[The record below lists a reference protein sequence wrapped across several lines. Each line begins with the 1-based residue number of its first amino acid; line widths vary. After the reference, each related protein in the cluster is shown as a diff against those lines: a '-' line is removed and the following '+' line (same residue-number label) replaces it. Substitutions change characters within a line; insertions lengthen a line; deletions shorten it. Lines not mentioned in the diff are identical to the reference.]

1 MKRAAS
7 MILALALA
15 LALLPVQA
23 RAASPAYGSDVWL
36 RDTAL
41 QDGVTYSEN
50 IFWSSGYEKPRHEY
64 FFTYTPGVGSDLPSA
79 VQPQLPSYGQGFDPT
94 GGASDDL
101 SWLFPNGMPGE
112 DGTPEDEED
121 FDDSRQ
127 PTEEPGVYTGV
138 RPVASYGDS
147 VCSRTTVSDAAR
159 KYESMGYRVVG
170 GINGDFYDTST
181 GYPLGILVS
190 DGEILSGSSEYY
202 AVGFYA
208 DGRAVMGSPQ
218 LSIVASSYSGS
229 LKLASLNKPRVDKAG
244 VTMLTYDYRDDH
256 TTGSSVAS
264 DGVNVLATI
273 VGGRASIGGSL
284 LLRVDEIAE
293 DAQTRT
299 LTEGQVLL
307 TGAANGYS
315 EGLAFLRALTPGE
328 TVTVSFTT
336 PDPKWNGVTEAIGAY
351 YSLVENGVARDDFEV
366 SAAPRTAVGVKAS
379 GEVVFYALDGR
390 QNSVSMGASL
400 GVLAA
405 RMAEL
410 GCVTALCLDG
420 GGSTTAVAAT
430 PDASAAQ
437 LLNSPSDKS
446 QRKVTNHLL
455 LLAPGDATGIPGG
468 VHLSVDAPAVL
479 TGHSLKLSAN
489 VTDTHYFPM
498 DLPVDLYATAGEVR
512 DGLFIAPD
520 FAVTA
525 TVAAAYDQWTAQR
538 DVLVVDAPSTMS
550 ILSSGSTSVNVM
562 AGGTAQ
568 LSLSAAYNHR
578 PLEIG
583 PEDVT
588 WSVDSKLGTIDEH
601 GLFTASA
608 QAGSGTITAA
618 RGRVSATIPVTVE
631 ANHPFADL
639 SGHWAEAYMGQLYQQ
654 KILSGEL
661 TADGQLYAYP
671 ERGLTRAE
679 FSVLLAKYLKLDTSV
694 YEGQP
699 TVFTDLEGVESWAGA
714 AIRAMYDKGI
724 VHGVDETHFAPQA
737 PLERAQAAAMLG
749 RALGLTETQPEE
761 TVPQLP
767 EEAGDTPAGGEP
779 EETGPFDPTAITSG
793 STEDGSGDVPGG
805 DPGEA
810 AEPPEPVLP
819 DDVLSAA
826 QPLDLSGY
834 PDADKIPEYA
844 LTYFRILVEKGALT
858 GRDGMLLPAS
868 PITRA
873 EICKALVI
881 MQNS

>member
-7 MILALALA
+7 LILALVLA
-15 LALLPVQA
+15 LALLPAQA

-36 RDTAL
+36 RDATL

-64 FFTYTPGVGSDLPSA
+64 FFTYTPGVGGDLPA
-79 VQPQLPSYGQGFDPT
+79 AAQPQFPSYNQPFDPT
-94 GGASDDL
+94 GGVSDDL
-101 SWLFPNGMPGE
+101 SWLFPNGTPGADGPSE
-112 DGTPEDEED
+112 DAPEGGFDAAGLPSED
-121 FDDSRQ
+121 A
-127 PTEEPGVYTGV
+127 GVYTGV
-138 RPVASYGDS
+138 RPVASYGDA

-159 KYESMGYRVVG
+159 KYEGMGYRVVG
-170 GINGDFYDTST
+170 GINGDFYDTAT
-181 GYPLGILVS
+181 GYPLGILIS
-190 DGEILSGSSEYY
+190 GGEILSGSSEYY
-202 AVGFYA
+202 AVGFYP
-208 DGRAVMGSPQ
+208 DGSAVMGSPQ

-229 LKLASLNKPRVDKAG
+229 LKLASLNKPRVENAG

-256 TTGSSVAS
+256 TTGSSAAS

-299 LTEGQVLL
+299 LAEDQVLL
-307 TGAANGYS
+307 TGSAGGYA

-366 SAAPRTAVGVKAS
+366 SAAPRTAVGVKAN

-390 QNSVSMGASL
+390 QNSISMGASL
-400 GVLAA
+400 GVLAK

-430 PDASAAQ
+430 PDASEAR

-455 LLAPGDATGIPGG
+455 LLAPGGSTGIPGG

-498 DLPVDLYATAGEVR
+498 SLPVDFYATMGEVR
-512 DGLFIAPD
+512 DGAFIAPD
-520 FAVTA
+520 FPGTA
-525 TVAAAYDQWTAQR
+525 SITAAYDQWTAQR
-538 DVLVVDAPSTMS
+538 DVLVVDAPSTLS
-550 ILSSGSTSVNVM
+550 ILFSGSAAVNVM

-568 LSLSAAYNHR
+568 LSVSAAYNHMD
-578 PLEIG
+578 LEIA

-618 RGRVSATIPVTVE
+618 CGGVRAAIPVTVE

-654 KILSGEL
+654 KVLSGEL
-661 TADGQLYAYP
+661 TEDGQLYAYP

-679 FSVLLAKYLKLDTSV
+679 FSVLLAKYLKLDTAA
-694 YEGQP
+694 YEGQA

-724 VHGVDETHFAPQA
+724 VHGVDDAHFAPQA

-749 RALGLTETQPEE
+749 RALGLTETPEE
-761 TVPQLP
+761 TGPQPPEETGGTPPDGGP
-767 EEAGDTPAGGEP
+767 EEA
-779 EETGPFDPTAITSG
+779 GPFDPTAVIPGSSEGESG
-793 STEDGSGDVPGG
+793 GSPAET
-805 DPGEA
+805 P
-810 AEPPEPVLP
+810 EPPEPVLP
-819 DDVLSAA
+819 DDTLSAL
-826 QPLDLSGY
+826 QPLDLSTY

-844 LTYFRILVEKGALT
+844 LNYFQILVEKGALS